1 MSKKDPD
8 IIPENESG
16 LQSNTESSKT
26 FHDSRQAKE
35 FYQIVKKRLL
45 NVNGWQDLAGPA
57 TAKFQLT
64 DEKGKDVDRIVK
76 ENDHFKIDI
85 PGPGPLTG
93 EGYDWVKIEA
103 IETREGE
110 NEEFTAI
117 KVRPATSPLNTKKDI
132 AHFFNEEATSSFVV
146 KREKNKV
153 TAGVYGRNE
162 KPNTGS
168 ETITDKV
175 RNTAVATGAMSG
187 FSKIQWKSL
196 VNGILKSAE
205 G

>member
-1 MSKKDPD
+1 MPKKEND

-16 LQSNTESSKT
+16 SQTNTESSKD
-26 FHDSRQAKE
+26 FDDPRQAKE
-35 FYQIVKKRLL
+35 FYQIAKKRLL
-45 NVNGWQDLAGPA
+45 QVNGWQALAGPA
-57 TAKFQLT
+57 TAAFQLT
-64 DEKGKDVDRIVK
+64 DEKGNDVNRIAQ

-85 PGPGPLTG
+85 PGPGPITG

-103 IETREGE
+103 IASHEGE
-110 NEEFTAI
+110 AEEFTAI
-117 KVRPATSPLNTKKDI
+117 TVRPATNPLNNKKDI
-132 AHFFNEEATSSFVV
+132 AHFFNGEATSSFVV

-168 ETITDKV
+168 EAVTDKL

-205 G
+205 